1 MNPQSAAIAG
11 SGNPLKSRFE
21 SEIRAKIFSKSAD
34 PFAYSPASL
43 YKLQIRTVLKDT
55 MNCAA
60 ILENIIWPRLGRQFH
75 LPSKFTCLFARIL
88 RQIIGWRNRMA
99 WETRSPLEKL
109 SPWVYLPITTC
120 FGSIEKRAKRGSH
133 SLLER
138 TRSRPGLIQLP
149 LQELSCQWFHISL
162 HRYSEWFVSTS
173 LTLETFVLRCSTV
186 PFPANRR

>member
-43 YKLQIRTVLKDT
+43 YKLQIRADLKDT
-55 MNCAA
+55 LNCAA

-99 WETRSPLEKL
+99 
-109 SPWVYLPITTC
+109 
-120 FGSIEKRAKRGSH
+120 
-133 SLLER
+133 
-138 TRSRPGLIQLP
+138 
-149 LQELSCQWFHISL
+149 
-162 HRYSEWFVSTS
+162 
-173 LTLETFVLRCSTV
+173 
-186 PFPANRR
+186 

>member
-1 MNPQSAAIAG
+1 MNPHSAAVAG

-43 YKLQIRTVLKDT
+43 YKLQIRADLKDT
-55 MNCAA
+55 LNCAA

-99 WETRSPLEKL
+99 WETKSLI
-109 SPWVYLPITTC
+109 YLPITTC
-120 FGSIEKRAKRGSH
+120 FGSIEKRAKRGSR

-149 LQELSCQWFHISL
+149 LQELSCQWFHLSL
-162 HRYSEWFVSTS
+162 HRYSEWLVSTS
-173 LTLETFVLRCSTV
+173 STLETFALRRYRV